1 MIVIN
6 GKFLNQRRTGV
17 QRYALELTMQLL
29 KSNEDIIVVVPKNTV
44 ISNLQLPSAKV
55 KRIGIF
61 SNLNLWEQI
70 DLPLYLKRNPK
81 SLLVGFCNSGPI
93 FHRRQIVCI
102 HDMSYYNHP
111 EWFTKSFYNY
121 YKLLIPQ
128 LAKVALHVI
137 TVSEFSKQE
146 LITKLGVPESKI
158 SVIYNAPAKIFI
170 ADNFESIATQKEDF
184 FLFVG
189 SLDKRKN
196 IKLLIDVFSLSA
208 FRKYQLVIIGASAH
222 SFPELQ
228 LAEAPNIKYISN
240 CDDKAL
246 ATYYATARA
255 LINASFYE
263 GFGLPV
269 IEAMASGCPVILSD
283 IPPFKEI
290 TEHNAFY
297 FNPHLS
303 LTLMKAVEEFTNTPP
318 SELYLT
324 IYKNYKLS
332 FSYNW
337 ESSSKSLIPVM
348 RSFIS

>member
-6 GKFLNQRRTGV
+6 GKFLNQRTTGV
-17 QRYALELTMQLL
+17 QRYALELTKQLL
-29 KSNEDIIVVVPKNTV
+29 KSDLDVIVLVPKNT
-44 ISNLQLPSAKV
+44 NLNNVQLPLAKI
-55 KRIGIF
+55 KRIGSF

-81 SLLVGFCNSGPI
+81 LLLIGFCNSGPW

-102 HDMSYYNHP
+102 HDMSYHNHP
-111 EWFTKSFYNY
+111 EWFTRSFYNY

-128 LAKVALHVI
+128 LAKIALHII

-146 LITKLGVPESKI
+146 LITKLGLPESKI

-170 ADNFESIATQKEDF
+170 ADNFESISNQKEDF

-189 SLDKRKN
+189 SHDKRKN

-208 FRKYQLVIIGASAH
+208 FRKYQLVIIGASSH
-222 SFPELQ
+222 SFPEHQ
-228 LAEAPNIKYISN
+228 LVEAPNITYISN
-240 CDDKAL
+240 CDDKDL
-246 ATYYATARA
+246 ANYYRTARA

-269 IEAMASGCPVILSD
+269 IEAMASGCPIILSD

-290 TEHNAFY
+290 TQHNAFY

-303 LTLMKAVEEFTNTPP
+303 LTLMKAIEEFTNTPP

-337 ESSSKSLIPVM
+337 ESSSKSLISIM
-348 RSFIS
+348 RRFIQ